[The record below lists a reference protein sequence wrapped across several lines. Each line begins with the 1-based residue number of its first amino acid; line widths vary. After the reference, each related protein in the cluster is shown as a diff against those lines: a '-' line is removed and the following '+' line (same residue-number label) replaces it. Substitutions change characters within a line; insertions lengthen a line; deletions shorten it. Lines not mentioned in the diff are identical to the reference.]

1 MLMQTA
7 ITGHG
12 FNICYI
18 FDFYFTEN
26 FIHNNVKSFRMKIH
40 SKKIHG
46 HKLRT
51 YLLNKI
57 NFYQMMKTQ
66 TFCNIK

>member
-1 MLMQTA
+1 MQTA

-26 FIHNNVKSFRMKIH
+26 FIHNNVKSFRMNMYFT
-40 SKKIHG
+40 G
-46 HKLRT
+46 D
-51 YLLNKI
+51 LLVCI
-57 NFYQMMKTQ
+57 
-66 TFCNIK
+66 

>member
-1 MLMQTA
+1 MQTA

-26 FIHNNVKSFRMKIH
+26 FIHNYVKSFRMMSYH
-40 SKKIHG
+40 
-46 HKLRT
+46 
-51 YLLNKI
+51 
-57 NFYQMMKTQ
+57 
-66 TFCNIK
+66 